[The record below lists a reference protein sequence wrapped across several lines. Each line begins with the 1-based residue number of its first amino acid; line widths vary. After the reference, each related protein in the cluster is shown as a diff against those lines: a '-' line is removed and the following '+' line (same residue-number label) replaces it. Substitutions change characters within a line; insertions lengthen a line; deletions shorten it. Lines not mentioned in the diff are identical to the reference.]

1 MIRLQ
6 GIADNFGMKS
16 FVLMQSTLMLSSKS
30 LKTLGAAKRT
40 FIKLP
45 KVPVTLCK
53 FKTLREDDSGS
64 PFP

>member
-1 MIRLQ
+1 ML
-6 GIADNFGMKS
+6 S
-16 FVLMQSTLMLSSKS
+16 LVQSTLMLSSKS
-30 LKTLGAAKRT
+30 LKTLEAAQRT

-53 FKTLREDDSGS
+53 FKTLREDDSGP

>member
-6 GIADNFGMKS
+6 GITHNFGLES
-16 FVLMQSTLMLSSKS
+16 FFLMQSTLMLSSES
-30 LKTLGAAKRT
+30 LKTLEAAKRT